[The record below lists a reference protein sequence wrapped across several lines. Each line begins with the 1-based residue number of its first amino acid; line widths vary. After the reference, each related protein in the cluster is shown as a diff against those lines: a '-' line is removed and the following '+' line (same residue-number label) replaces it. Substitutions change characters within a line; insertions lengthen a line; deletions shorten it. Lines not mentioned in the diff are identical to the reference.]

1 MAEHL
6 PCKQAVQSSSLWS
19 GMKRRERRVRKMYQ
33 SATYGNLELVQIPE
47 KIRNYYEK
55 MKHYETPF
63 KVTIGSDSQNFDTLK
78 VVNVVAVI
86 CEGHGGIFFYEVTRL
101 PRTNDVRQK
110 LTTETNESLQV
121 ALKLTEIFEDNAYE
135 ELRNNIS
142 LAIHIDAGWNPDGK
156 TKDLI
161 PGLVGW
167 IKACGIE
174 ASVKPEA
181 YVASTIADKISK

>member
-1 MAEHL
+1 
-6 PCKQAVQSSSLWS
+6 
-19 GMKRRERRVRKMYQ
+19 MYQ

-47 KIRNYYEK
+47 KIRDYYEN

-86 CEGHGGIFFYEVTRL
+86 CEGHGGIFFYEITRL

>member
-1 MAEHL
+1 
-6 PCKQAVQSSSLWS
+6 
-19 GMKRRERRVRKMYQ
+19 MYQ
-33 SATYGNLELVQIPE
+33 SATYGELNLTEIPG
-47 KIRNYYEK
+47 KIKDYYEK
-55 MKHYETPF
+55 MKQYGTPF
-63 KVTIGSDSQNFDTLK
+63 KVTIGSDSQTFDTLK
-78 VVNVVAVI
+78 LVNVVAVI
-86 CEGHGGIFFYEVTRL
+86 CEGHGGIFFYEITRL

-121 ALKLTEIFEDNAYE
+121 ALKLTEIFETDPYE
-135 ELRNNIS
+135 ELRDNVS

-174 ASVKPEA
+174 AEVKPDS

>member
-1 MAEHL
+1 
-6 PCKQAVQSSSLWS
+6 
-19 GMKRRERRVRKMYQ
+19 MYQ
-33 SATYGNLELVQIPE
+33 STTYGNLELIQIPE
-47 KIRNYYEK
+47 KIKDYYEK
-55 MKHYETPF
+55 MKHFDTPF

-86 CEGHGGIFFYEVTRL
+86 CEGHGGIFFYEITRL

-110 LTTETNESLQV
+110 LTAETNESLQV
-121 ALKLTEIFEDNAYE
+121 ALQLTDILEKPEYEDMRE
-135 ELRNNIS
+135 DMSIS
-142 LAIHIDAGWNPDGK
+142 IHIDAGWNPDGK